1 MEEEIALQRFS
12 PALAPG
18 SLVRLQAAHALRPV
32 ELFRRLQLARPA
44 VGWLQPYVTQRTEF
58 AGKIPQDDG
67 SFVVARSLRLHSC
80 QPTGETNMKN
90 QITAAAIVLGLLSAV
105 VAVPLLFRQAMDL
118 LFVQPGGW
126 QVWLLLGSA
135 VFVIEQVSAWMGAA
149 PRRRAALAKPVVR
162 RA

>member
-1 MEEEIALQRFS
+1 
-12 PALAPG
+12 
-18 SLVRLQAAHALRPV
+18 
-32 ELFRRLQLARPA
+32 
-44 VGWLQPYVTQRTEF
+44 
-58 AGKIPQDDG
+58 
-67 SFVVARSLRLHSC
+67 
-80 QPTGETNMKN
+80 MKN
-90 QITAAAIVLGLLSAV
+90 QFTAAAIVLALLSAV

-126 QVWLLLGSA
+126 QVWLLLGTA